1 MIAGKKSRAS
11 LKTQML
17 CQAEPVEADLGFTH
31 YKVCFYKFHITR
43 LLAMPSIFFFIAILF
58 AWPAFAQKSKS
69 QLQKEKQES
78 LRKIEE
84 TEKILSETTTE
95 KKTSIGELSAL
106 NKRIEQQEVLMIS
119 IQSEVELLDYD
130 MDEDN
135 QIIASLEKDV
145 DKLKEEYSSM
155 VFAAQKAS
163 GKIDKLTFL
172 FSASSFDQ
180 LLMRLKYMEQYGKAR
195 QEQAEA
201 IAKVQQILSEQVR
214 QIEIKR
220 SEKQKLLNEEE
231 KESDQLTGL
240 KKKKKTLV
248 KSLEK
253 EENRLR
259 RDLTETRKAVAE
271 LDDLIA
277 KIIKEEMAR
286 AVAEAKRL
294 REAKARAEKKKVEE
308 VEVADES
315 IALSAS
321 FEENKSKFPWPASG
335 FVSQKFGRQQH
346 PVLKGIQIQNDGVNI
361 QTKQGEQVKSIF
373 GGEVKAVAFISGIGS
388 TVIVGHGEFLTVYA
402 GLKDVAVKKGQHI
415 DPNTGIGKVISS
427 NEGISEL
434 RFMIYR
440 NTTPL
445 DPQLWLRN

>member
-1 MIAGKKSRAS
+1 MIADKKTLFLIGA
-11 LKTQML
+11 
-17 CQAEPVEADLGFTH
+17 F
-31 YKVCFYKFHITR
+31 
-43 LLAMPSIFFFIAILF
+43 LLSTMAY
-58 AWPAFAQKSKS
+58 AQKSKL
-69 QLQKEKQES
+69 QLQKEKQEN
-78 LRKIEE
+78 LEKIKE
-84 TEKILSETTTE
+84 TEKILDETTTE
-95 KKTSIGELSAL
+95 KKNSIGELNAL
-106 NKRIEQQEVLMIS
+106 NRRIEQQEVLMVS
-119 IQSEVELLDYD
+119 INTEIELLDYSIN
-130 MDEDN
+130 EN
-135 QIIASLEKDV
+135 NEINVALEKDV
-145 DKLKEEYSSM
+145 DKLKEEYASM

-172 FSASSFDQ
+172 FSAQSFDQ

-220 SEKQKLLNEEE
+220 SEKQKLLDEEE
-231 KESDQLTGL
+231 KESHQLAEL
-240 KKKKKTLV
+240 KQKKKSLV
-248 KSLEK
+248 KSLVK
-253 EENRLR
+253 EEKRLK
-259 RDLTETRKAVAE
+259 RDLNETRKAVAE

-277 KIIKEEMAR
+277 KIIKEEMER
-286 AVAEAKRL
+286 AIAEAKRV
-294 REAKARAEKKKVEE
+294 REAKAKAENKKVEE
-308 VEVADES
+308 VEVADETV
-315 IALSAS
+315 ALSAS
-321 FEENKSKFPWPASG
+321 FEENKLKFPWPVAG
-335 FVSQKFGRQQH
+335 FVSQRFGRQQH

-361 QTKQGEQVKSIF
+361 QTKQGELVKSIF
-373 GGEVKAVAFISGIGS
+373 GGDVKAVAFISGIGS

-415 DPNTGIGKVISS
+415 DPNIGIGKVISS